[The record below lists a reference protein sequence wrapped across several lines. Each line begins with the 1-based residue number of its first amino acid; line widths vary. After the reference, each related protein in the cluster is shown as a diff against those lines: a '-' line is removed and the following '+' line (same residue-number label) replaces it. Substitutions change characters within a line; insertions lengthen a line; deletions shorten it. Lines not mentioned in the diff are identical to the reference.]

1 MNFAIGLDI
10 GAEGAA
16 VLLNGNAA
24 VFVLHWKKVV
34 RGGEKRFLL
43 TIAEA
48 GKPKA
53 EIIDHLIGGWG
64 LGEAL
69 FSVLASYC
77 MSMGGRALVAAEDM
91 YMGVNPLTT
100 IEIAKFGGAIVS
112 RLEPFDPMK
121 AARWVRPPTWRKSI
135 LGLKQTTKRDDAKA
149 ASMAQI
155 PGLVVGLDE
164 LLEKL
169 KPAAKEHVCD
179 AAGVALWAIR
189 ELNYK

>member
-1 MNFAIGLDI
+1 MSFAIGLDI

-24 VFVLHWKKVV
+24 VFVLHWKKVI

-43 TIAEA
+43 TVAEK
-48 GKPKA
+48 GKPVA
-53 EIIDHLIGGWG
+53 YTVDHLIGGWG
-64 LGEAL
+64 LGEAI

-77 MSMGGRALVAAEDM
+77 MSIGGRVLVSAEDM

-112 RLEPFDPMK
+112 RLEPFDPQK
-121 AARWVRPPTWRKSI
+121 ACRWVRPPTWRKPI
-135 LGLKQTTKRDDAKA
+135 LGLKRITKRDEAKA
-149 ASMAQI
+149 ASMEQM
-155 PGLVVGLDE
+155 PTLVEGLTDLLD
-164 LLEKL
+164 KL
-169 KPAAKEHVCD
+169 KPAAKEHVCA

-189 ELNYK
+189 ESTYS